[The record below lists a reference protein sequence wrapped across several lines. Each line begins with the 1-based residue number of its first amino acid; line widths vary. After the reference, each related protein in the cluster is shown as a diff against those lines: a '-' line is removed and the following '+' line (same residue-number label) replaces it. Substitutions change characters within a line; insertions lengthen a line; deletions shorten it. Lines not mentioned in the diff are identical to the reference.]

1 MPVSDLRPRPT
12 CPQGALVAT
21 PEDAT
26 TIGFFGSP
34 GRHGSVAYTHDQ
46 ERAMER
52 LYGYD
57 LDGWEKRAASEA
69 IEAHAE
75 ACAEYEDRRRK
86 ASAYEAARMQP
97 PKPADPKGAAYF
109 QRGGDSMH
117 MLRHAEA
124 DGVRMVALIARY
136 VEPGDDPVRL
146 LARLLMDA
154 GYDVQVNPEWVEG
167 A

>member
-1 MPVSDLRPRPT
+1 
-12 CPQGALVAT
+12 
-21 PEDAT
+21 
-26 TIGFFGSP
+26 
-34 GRHGSVAYTHDQ
+34 
-46 ERAMER
+46 MER

-57 LDGWEKRAASEA
+57 LDGWAKRAAAEA
-69 IEAHAE
+69 TEAHAE
-75 ACAEYEDRRRK
+75 AMAEYEERRRK
-86 ASAYEAARMQP
+86 ARGWEAERLRP
-97 PKPADPKGAAYF
+97 PKPADPEGAAYF

-154 GYDVQVNPEWVEG
+154 GYDVHVDPDWVEG